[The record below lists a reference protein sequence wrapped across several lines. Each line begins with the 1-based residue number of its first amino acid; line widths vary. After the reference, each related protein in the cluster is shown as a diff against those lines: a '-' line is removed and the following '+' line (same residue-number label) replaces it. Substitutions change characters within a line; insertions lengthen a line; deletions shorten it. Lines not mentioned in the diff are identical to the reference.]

1 MRHKIFFILKYFWNL
16 VFKMTFWQNF
26 WKSTFLKK
34 ISKTKTKIFGFLWWI
49 LLDFLL
55 EFVAWRGSMRVNRSL
70 TQRAASSFS
79 FFSLDP
85 PPSLTLNTKIEL
97 EIHFIEIY
105 MKKNYGHVT
114 RMRSKNQKRSNFGLL
129 AVVTLT
135 VISPVHA
142 ILPNQI
148 SNSGQYSQEF
158 LAAFE
163 KRLLQVW
170 PFYDLWLT
178 RDARDLGLSTNLYPT
193 INDLGGIILIFLWPK
208 RFIFHVQSLANHFFL
223 VILRCTSG

>member
-1 MRHKIFFILKYFWNL
+1 MEKIFENKN
-16 VFKMTFWQNF
+16 KNF
-26 WKSTFLKK
+26 R
-34 ISKTKTKIFGFLWWI
+34 IFVVDF
-49 LLDFLL
+49 LDFLL

-163 KRLLQVW
+163 KRLLQV
-170 PFYDLWLT
+170 
-178 RDARDLGLSTNLYPT
+178 
-193 INDLGGIILIFLWPK
+193 
-208 RFIFHVQSLANHFFL
+208 
-223 VILRCTSG
+223 

>member
-1 MRHKIFFILKYFWNL
+1 M
-16 VFKMTFWQNF
+16 
-26 WKSTFLKK
+26 
-34 ISKTKTKIFGFLWWI
+34 WWI
-49 LLDFLL
+49 FWIFCWSLLPGGGACGLIALSLSARPLHFL
-55 EFVAWRGSMRVNRSL
+55 
-70 TQRAASSFS
+70 

-114 RMRSKNQKRSNFGLL
+114 RMRSNEVKFRMALL

-170 PFYDLWLT
+170 PFNDLWLT
-178 RDARDLGLSTNLYPT
+178 RVHARDLGLSTNLYPT
-193 INDLGGIILIFLWPK
+193 INDLGGIILIFFMTK
-208 RFIFHVQSLANHFFL
+208 KIYISRTIISQSLFL
-223 VILRCTSG
+223 VIFRCTSG

>member
-1 MRHKIFFILKYFWNL
+1 M
-16 VFKMTFWQNF
+16 
-26 WKSTFLKK
+26 KK
-34 ISKTKTKIFGFLWWI
+34 FSKTKTKIFGFLWWI
-49 LLDFLL
+49 FWIFCWSLLPGGGACGLIALSLSARPLHFL
-55 EFVAWRGSMRVNRSL
+55 
-70 TQRAASSFS
+70 

-114 RMRSKNQKRSNFGLL
+114 RMRSNEVKFRMALSV
-129 AVVTLT
+129 VVTLT

-178 RDARDLGLSTNLYPT
+178 PDARDLGLSTNLYPT

-223 VILRCTSG
+223 VIFRCTSG

>member
-1 MRHKIFFILKYFWNL
+1 M
-16 VFKMTFWQNF
+16 
-26 WKSTFLKK
+26 
-34 ISKTKTKIFGFLWWI
+34 
-49 LLDFLL
+49 DFLL

-70 TQRAASSFS
+70 TQRAASSFFS
-79 FFSLDP
+79 FSSYP

-105 MKKNYGHVT
+105 MKKNYGHMT
-114 RMRSKNQKRSNFGLL
+114 RMRSKNQKRSNSKTALL

-163 KRLLQVW
+163 KRLLQVC
-170 PFYDLWLT
+170 FDL
-178 RDARDLGLSTNLYPT
+178 
-193 INDLGGIILIFLWPK
+193 
-208 RFIFHVQSLANHFFL
+208 V
-223 VILRCTSG
+223 

>member
-1 MRHKIFFILKYFWNL
+1 MVDF
-16 VFKMTFWQNF
+16 
-26 WKSTFLKK
+26 
-34 ISKTKTKIFGFLWWI
+34 
-49 LLDFLL
+49 LDFLL

-114 RMRSKNQKRSNFGLL
+114 RMRSNEVKFRMALSV
-129 AVVTLT
+129 VVTLT

-163 KRLLQVW
+163 KRLLQV
-170 PFYDLWLT
+170 
-178 RDARDLGLSTNLYPT
+178 
-193 INDLGGIILIFLWPK
+193 
-208 RFIFHVQSLANHFFL
+208 
-223 VILRCTSG
+223 